1 MDWREFLE
9 KDALDGKGANDKI
22 KDPKWV
28 DDPPVDDAY
37 GKDVKIKPKKFLNV
51 AHDAKLYR
59 TDSEGDETE
68 SSKKITRKQT
78 NSGKLTG
85 LDDAHSNE
93 VFAGRPNPRGDGGH
107 RGDELGAVE
116 HYKRKLRHGKMVG
129 KPNFSLSSGRYDE
142 DNKISG
148 HEGRH
153 RARAAMEEGHEAI
166 PTKLVA
172 YSGES
177 ADEYGVG
184 LKNRERKNLKGL
196 KYEDKKPKTDRS
208 EDTRHP
214 MLGRKKSW
222 ESWLEKNDPC
232 WEGYEQYGMKDKDG
246 KKVPNCIKKN
256 NAIETS
262 HKEDEKKHEWDGK
275 FSSSTIRDDVKDD
288 DDKAVS
294 EEESLE
300 ELTDGKLEEVEKLKS
315 DVDKIITDLARK
327 IKNPKRREDI
337 VQRQAEQKVKETVT
351 KAWEL
356 FLVNKMPMNQYDKQ
370 PQKKPNEKGL
380 KPEPL
385 TETVPI
391 PNPKGSIDPDKKT
404 VSRLNHETGLKE
416 SVFIKGKPST
426 NPETDIGG
434 GRPEEP
440 NVVGDLKHGS
450 VNATA
455 GGTGRITQENTNSI
469 LYNALAEEEKE
480 KEADNKTDDE
490 VTISND
496 ETDHATGVTE
506 ETPEEKRA
514 RIIRQFDRKKRDK
527 KGKIIKSWEAWLE
540 KKDVNCPDCDQGNTD
555 YYRDTGGG
563 GSCETCQGAGK
574 LREVTNDKGK
584 VKYQN
589 RKRLASGY
597 GGTTLTDV
605 IPKNRVKSWESWL
618 EKGRWDSDESKKKEK
633 ESREAKNEL
642 DRIKEWASQPEPKKT
657 QRGRQAAERDEEN
670 SGKKY
675 PAKKRVPLTRVQGHT
690 RHLVSTGDTL
700 AGDYEPIDT
709 KEGENSPTHDQY
721 LKRTGRSDHQLRT
734 GREEQYITTDNA
746 EKWKSWLEKE
756 NKPKKYS
763 GLTPK
768 QRKLQESI
776 DSENDSD
783 NQYYT
788 KSWELWL
795 EKGDKEEEFNKFDS
809 EDLEMFGRHMNQENQ
824 RTDRIADDE
833 IMGDVKNP
841 ILRETQEGA
850 GGIPHATPSI
860 LNPNLTRKKP
870 KYVKGVEQKGDDIS
884 PSQRALN
891 IKIADSM
898 KSWELWLEKDSLD
911 GKQGIDGLPKSS
923 IKPILAD
930 AQEVIDRDDR
940 GKKNEMYKSWL
951 EKMQGAGDAR
961 YGNQH
966 LTGLDQKPVDN
977 EEDEA
982 NILPEKEEKTDNKEE
997 KQEETDNKPYKAL
1010 GGE

>member
-9 KDALDGKGANDKI
+9 KDSLDGKGANDKI
-22 KDPKWV
+22 KPTKWTHNNPSETTQMTPKQFL
-28 DDPPVDDAY
+28 DNSAGARD
-37 GKDVKIKPKKFLNV
+37 IKTKKPI
-51 AHDAKLYR
+51 Y
-59 TDSEGDETE
+59 
-68 SSKKITRKQT
+68 
-78 NSGKLTG
+78 NSGKITD
-85 LDDAHSNE
+85 LDDIHSGDPAN
-93 VFAGRPNPRGDGGH
+93 PNKHSYGVDGGDEKH
-107 RGDELGAVE
+107 DGKYGYNSENKILNSGKDTRSNKERMNEWKKDDAEIFRGDELGDVE
-116 HYKRKLRHGKMVG
+116 YYKRKLRRGDKMENPFLGHDGKQQVE
-129 KPNFSLSSGRYDE
+129 S
-142 DNKISG
+142 

-153 RARAAMEEGHEAI
+153 RSRAMMEEGVESIPVKTSWADDGDDHE
-166 PTKLVA
+166 KLDVKRMR
-172 YSGES
+172 GQKES
-177 ADEYGVG
+177 KADKQLDFKYF
-184 LKNRERKNLKGL
+184 NPKG
-196 KYEDKKPKTDRS
+196 DK

-214 MLGRKKSW
+214 IFGRKKSW
-222 ESWLEKNDPC
+222 EVWLEKVDESRPDGDDWNDRHLPVPKITIH
-232 WEGYEQYGMKDKDG
+232 EIKEDDSFEEKQRKLHQLSNYNDSQDMNDG
-246 KKVPNCIKKN
+246 LIRENEDIDNTKVKKLLKN

-294 EEESLE
+294 EEEPLD

-356 FLVNKMPMNQYDKQ
+356 FLVNKIPMNQYDKQ

-404 VSRLNHETGLKE
+404 VSRLNHETGKRE

-455 GGTGRITQENTNSI
+455 GGTGKITQENTNSI
-469 LYNALAEEEKE
+469 LYNTLAEEEKE

-496 ETDHATGVTE
+496 DTDHATNETA

-527 KGKIIKSWEAWLE
+527 KGKIIKSWEA
-540 KKDVNCPDCDQGNTD
+540 
-555 YYRDTGGG
+555 
-563 GSCETCQGAGK
+563 
-574 LREVTNDKGK
+574 
-584 VKYQN
+584 
-589 RKRLASGY
+589 
-597 GGTTLTDV
+597 
-605 IPKNRVKSWESWL
+605 WL

-642 DRIKEWASQPEPKKT
+642 DRIKEWASQPKPKKT

-670 SGKKY
+670 SGNKY
-675 PAKKRVPLTRVQGHT
+675 PAKKRVPLTRVEGHT

-734 GREEQYITTDNA
+734 GRKEQYITTDNA

-768 QRKLQESI
+768 QRKIQESI

-788 KSWELWL
+788 KAWELWL
-795 EKGDKEEEFNKFDS
+795 EKN
-809 EDLEMFGRHMNQENQ
+809 
-824 RTDRIADDE
+824 
-833 IMGDVKNP
+833 
-841 ILRETQEGA
+841 
-850 GGIPHATPSI
+850 
-860 LNPNLTRKKP
+860 
-870 KYVKGVEQKGDDIS
+870 
-884 PSQRALN
+884 
-891 IKIADSM
+891 
-898 KSWELWLEKDSLD
+898 
-911 GKQGIDGLPKSS
+911 S
-923 IKPILAD
+923 IKPSRGQLREGNKPKDYEYRQGAD
-930 AQEVIDRDDR
+930 MATMFGVNTNEFEFPQEPKNDFQSQSTGARHATRERNFIEEQKDKETKEKTPVSSPENPKNDKYTRDDIKVGHSTIPR
-940 GKKNEMYKSWL
+940 DDQRTAETTKPANRIGMPDIRRRHQITNNLAEKLTSWEGWL

-966 LTGLDQKPVDN
+966 LTGLDQKPVNN